1 MSHRHAYLPRLS
13 CHSILGGQAMRSQ
26 KWKHLLPF
34 AVALT
39 MACAVMTTAYGA
51 EKDEQNKAPGTVS
64 PIRHLIILLGE
75 NRTFDHV
82 FAVYKP
88 RRQGEAV
95 SNLLSKGIVKEDGTP
110 GP

>member
-26 KWKHLLPF
+26 KWKQILPF
-34 AVALT
+34 AVALI
-39 MACAVMTTAYGA
+39 MPFAVMTIAYGA
-51 EKDEQNKAPGTVS
+51 EKNEQNNALHTAS

-82 FAVYKP
+82 FGVYKP
-88 RRQGEAV
+88 RRHGETV
-95 SNLLSKGIVKEDGTP
+95 SNLLSKNIVK
-110 GP
+110 